1 MHLRPGFSWPLR
13 GLLAPS
19 ALLWAAAAFLVLPPP
34 AGAQDA
40 QSILQ
45 AAADRHQAI
54 SAFCADFRQV
64 VDNDI
69 LRQVTRSRG
78 ELCQAGSDLFEMRFT
93 DPEGDRVV
101 ADGEHIWIYLPSA
114 DPGQVFQGVLN
125 GSGGHFDLHRE
136 LLADPGERYV
146 PTLEGEEA
154 VDGRR
159 THVLALEPAG
169 PSPFLRARVWV
180 DASDHMLRKLQ
191 ITEDEGFVRTVELS
205 GIEVNP
211 AIPPQR
217 FQFEPPSGVQ
227 VIRR

>member
-1 MHLRPGFSWPLR
+1 MHLRPGLFQPLR
-13 GLLAPS
+13 GLLVPS
-19 ALLWAAAAFLVLPPP
+19 AFLWAAALFVLPS
-34 AGAQDA
+34 AADAQDA

-45 AAADRHQAI
+45 VAADRHQAL

-78 ELCQAGSDLFEMRFT
+78 ELCQAGSELFEMRFT

-114 DPGQVFQGVLN
+114 DPGQVFQGTLN
-125 GSGGHFDLHRE
+125 GGGGQFDLHRE

-146 PTLEGEEA
+146 PTLQGEEE

-159 THVLALEPAG
+159 THVLALEPTG
-169 PSPFLRARVWV
+169 RSPFLRARVWV
-180 DASDHMLRKLQ
+180 DASDHMVRKLE

-205 GIEVNP
+205 ALELNP
-211 AIPPQR
+211 TIPPER
-217 FQFEPPSGVQ
+217 FRFEPPSGVQ

>member
-1 MHLRPGFSWPLR
+1 MHLRPGLCQPLR

-19 ALLWAAAAFLVLPPP
+19 ALLWAAVALFVLPPA

-45 AAADRHQAI
+45 AAADRHQAL

-78 ELCQAGSDLFEMRFT
+78 ELCQAGSELFEMRFT

-114 DPGQVFQGVLN
+114 DPGQVFQGTLN
-125 GSGGHFDLHRE
+125 GGGQFDLHRE

-146 PTLEGEEA
+146 PTLQGGEE

-159 THVLALEPAG
+159 THVLALEPTG
-169 PSPFLRARVWV
+169 LSPFLRARVWV
-180 DASDHMLRKLQ
+180 DASDHMVRKLE

-205 GIEVNP
+205 GLELNP
-211 AIPPQR
+211 RIPPER
-217 FQFEPPSGVQ
+217 FRFEPPSGVQ

>member
-1 MHLRPGFSWPLR
+1 MR
-13 GLLAPS
+13 GPVQSSLASAALLLATV
-19 ALLWAAAAFLVLPPP
+19 ALLVVPSSLV
-34 AGAQDA
+34 AQDA
-40 QSILQ
+40 RSILQ
-45 AAADRHQAI
+45 AAADRHQAL
-54 SAFCADFRQV
+54 SGFCADFRQV

-125 GSGGHFDLHRE
+125 GSGGQFDLHRE
-136 LLADPGERYV
+136 LLAEPGERYL
-146 PTLEGEEA
+146 PTLEGEEE
-154 VDGRR
+154 VDGHR

-169 PSPFLRARVWV
+169 VSPFLRARVWV
-180 DASDHMLRKLQ
+180 DVSNHMLRKLQ

-205 GIEVNP
+205 ALEVNP
-211 AIPPQR
+211 TIPPER